1 MILSTIKMRIRYVLG
16 RLLLCIPIIR
26 YKQFVYKMLGVRKIF
41 GEQGGCRY
49 FIRNPRGIGE
59 YRNIWMHH
67 NSEIERECFLLAKDR
82 IEIGVNSTLA
92 YGVTILTGAD
102 PNGPYNKLSEL
113 YPPVKAPVRI
123 GDNCWIGANAII
135 LPGVTIG
142 DMVVVAAGS
151 VVTKD
156 ISSNLMVAGNP
167 AVVKKQ
173 LKSYYI

>member
-1 MILSTIKMRIRYVLG
+1 MKIRTILG
-16 RLLLCIPIIR
+16 NLLLQIPIIR
-26 YKQFVYKMLGVRKIF
+26 YKQFVYNILGVNEVT
-41 GEQGGCRY
+41 GNNVTCRY
-49 FIRNPRGIGE
+49 FIGNPRVIGD
-59 YRNIWMHH
+59 YQNIWLHN
-67 NSEIERECFLLAKDR
+67 NSEIERGCFLLAKDK

-102 PNGPYNKLSEL
+102 PNGPHNKLSVL
-113 YPPVKAPVRI
+113 YPPLKAPVKI

-142 DMVVVAAGS
+142 DMVVVAAGA

-156 ISSNLMVAGNP
+156 IPSNVLVAGNP

-173 LKSYYI
+173 LK

>member
-1 MILSTIKMRIRYVLG
+1 MSLRYVLG
-16 RLLLCIPIIR
+16 RLLLCLPIIR
-26 YKQFVYKMLGVRKIF
+26 YKQFVYDILGVNKVVD
-41 GEQGGCRY
+41 GKQCRY
-49 FIRNPRGIGE
+49 FIGNPKLVGK
-59 YRNIWMHH
+59 YQNIWMHH
-67 NSEIERECFLLAKDR
+67 NSEIERECFLLAKDK

-102 PNGPYNKLSEL
+102 PNGPCNKLSVL
-113 YPPVKAPVRI
+113 YPPLKAPVKI
-123 GDNCWIGANAII
+123 GDNCWIGARALI

-156 ISSNLMVAGNP
+156 VPSNVMRAGNP

-173 LKSYYI
+173 FDNI